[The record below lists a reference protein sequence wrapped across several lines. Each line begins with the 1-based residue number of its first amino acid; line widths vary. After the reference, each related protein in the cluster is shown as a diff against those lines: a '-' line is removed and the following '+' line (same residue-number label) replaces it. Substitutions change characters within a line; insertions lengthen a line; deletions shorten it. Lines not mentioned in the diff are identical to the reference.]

1 MAGNLLTNGWI
12 PPHPHTPPGFLGL
25 KKRFRFYLERQEKK
39 TVFVSIYLD
48 RQEKKWPELKIL
60 SKN

>member
-1 MAGNLLTNGWI
+1 MRNGRQSPYQWVD
-12 PPHPHTPPGFLGL
+12 PTPPGFLGL

-48 RQEKKWPELKIL
+48 RQEKKWPELKTL